1 MLELPYISREEA
13 GPDFLMQ
20 IYLDFT
26 NERLRVDDFR
36 GNAVA
41 VIERVREIAKEHGCS
56 KIFIKTRWE
65 DVGTLL
71 AHGYM
76 LEGIFKGYF
85 HGSNAYSMALYFT
98 EERRTSEYWMEED
111 DILHQVMQISNQS
124 PIPFLPEGYSMRL
137 ADLEDAEKLAI
148 LYGAVFPIYP
158 TPMDKPDYV
167 RKVIEEGTVFQVME
181 WKGKL
186 VAAASAEINEA
197 YHNAEMTDCA
207 TLPEHRK
214 HGLMKILIHALE
226 TELISRHIYCHY
238 SLARALSYG
247 MNAVFRQLGYE
258 YTGRLTKNCNIFDK
272 LEDMNLWVKPIGR

>member
-1 MLELPYISREEA
+1 MQELPYISREEA
-13 GPDFLMQ
+13 GQDYIMQ
-20 IYLDFT
+20 IYLDFA

-36 GNAVA
+36 GNAFS
-41 VIERVREIAKEHGCS
+41 VIVRVRELAKEHNFS

-65 DVGTLL
+65 DVGTLMSR
-71 AHGYM
+71 GYM

-85 HGSNAYSMALYFT
+85 HGSDAYSMALYFT
-98 EERRTSEYWMEED
+98 EERRTSEHWMEED
-111 DILHQVMQISNQS
+111 DILHQVMQMEESS
-124 PIPFLPEGYSMRL
+124 VPSLPEGYSMRL
-137 ADLEDAEKLAI
+137 AVTGDAGKLAE
-148 LYGAVFPIYP
+148 LYGAVFAVYP
-158 TPMDKPDYV
+158 TPMDNEDYV
-167 RKVIEEGTVFQVME
+167 RKVMEEGTVFQVIE
-181 WKGKL
+181 WKGQI
-186 VAAASAEINEA
+186 VAAASAEINED

-226 TELISRHIYCHY
+226 AELVSRHIYCHY
-238 SLARALSYG
+238 SLARALSFG

>member
-1 MLELPYISREEA
+1 MQELPYISREEA
-13 GPDFLMQ
+13 GQDYIMQ
-20 IYLDFT
+20 IYLDFA

-36 GNAVA
+36 GNAVS
-41 VIERVREIAKEHGCS
+41 VMVRVRELAKEHNFS

-65 DVGTLL
+65 DVGTLMSR
-71 AHGYM
+71 GYM

-85 HGSNAYSMALYFT
+85 HGSDAYSMALYFT
-98 EERRTSEYWMEED
+98 EERRTSEHWMEED
-111 DILHQVMQISNQS
+111 DILHQVMQMEESS
-124 PIPFLPEGYSMRL
+124 VPSLPEGYSMRL
-137 ADLEDAEKLAI
+137 AVTGDAGKLAE
-148 LYGAVFPIYP
+148 LYGAVFAVYP
-158 TPMDKPDYV
+158 TPMDNEDYV
-167 RKVIEEGTVFQVME
+167 RKVMEEGTVFQVIE
-181 WKGKL
+181 WKGQI
-186 VAAASAEINEA
+186 VAAASGEINED

-226 TELISRHIYCHY
+226 AELVRRHIYCHY
-238 SLARALSYG
+238 SLARALSFG